1 MGPRLNVLTL
11 TQEHFLNLL
20 WLCYVAG
27 FEDGH
32 VGYPMMEH
40 DEFTEK
46 QLAAIAQMEAP
57 EIKERH

>member
-1 MGPRLNVLTL
+1 MLLL
-11 TQEHFLNLL
+11 TQDTLIHIL

-27 FEDGH
+27 FNDGRD
-32 VGYPMMEH
+32 GYPMMEH

-57 EIKERH
+57 GHKERH

>member
-1 MGPRLNVLTL
+1 MLTL

-57 EIKERH
+57 EHKERH